1 MERYLQILNIALEAV
16 FANRFRS
23 ILTALGIIFGV
34 AAVIAMMAI
43 GTGAQ
48 KEILDQIKLV
58 GVNNIIIT
66 PIMDQQNQGGGS
78 EEEDG
83 KTQTGKYSPGLTLK
97 DASSIKD
104 ILPILKDNLPRA
116 LGEDRLPV
124 EKIKHELL
132 QLPMTAIK
140 ARRVVE
146 LAEQGDLVVRMANA
160 DRAYL
165 LAQLARQLRRVGWL
179 IFFLALAFYLQR
191 LQLQWT
197 LHLSFVSL
205 LLAALTLRRQR

>member
-1 MERYLQILNIALEAV
+1 M
-16 FANRFRS
+16 
-23 ILTALGIIFGV
+23 
-34 AAVIAMMAI
+34 
-43 GTGAQ
+43 
-48 KEILDQIKLV
+48 
-58 GVNNIIIT
+58 
-66 PIMDQQNQGGGS
+66 
-78 EEEDG
+78 
-83 KTQTGKYSPGLTLK
+83 
-97 DASSIKD
+97 
-104 ILPILKDNLPRA
+104 
-116 LGEDRLPV
+116 

-197 LHLSFVSL
+197 LHLAFVSL